1 MNKFVNLAIL
11 RNPLNWISIGAMMAI
26 VALGAFVVYS
36 HFNAAPS
43 TGDIPASG
51 NLQEEV

>member
-1 MNKFVNLAIL
+1 MDKLVNLSVL

-36 HFNAAPS
+36 HFNAAPKD
-43 TGDIPASG
+43 GDIPASG